1 MIRLRIGR
9 CRRLAH
15 RAKLS
20 LNSRCLNA
28 SHAARLT
35 CQGVICTIPEDI
47 GSRSTCSGMRSS
59 LKNASH
65 QFEWIRSGRRHS
77 WYAFFNHILSS
88 SQLRGDD
95 LSSAFLYAS
104 ASTDTGHIL
113 LKLTMQTLLTVGANA
128 SLKFVGPALPF
139 LQRRPPRGPSARLIF
154 LEQGDQGPQI
164 LG

>member
-1 MIRLRIGR
+1 MGR

-35 CQGVICTIPEDI
+35 CQGVICTSSEDI
-47 GSRSTCSGMRSS
+47 GSRRTCSGTRSS
-59 LKNASH
+59 LKNTSH

-88 SQLRGDD
+88 SQLRGED
-95 LSSAFLYAS
+95 LSRAFLYAS
-104 ASTDTGHIL
+104 ASMNTGHIL
-113 LKLTMQTLLTVGANA
+113 RKLAMQTLLTPGPNA
-128 SLKFVGPALPF
+128 SLKCVGPPLPF
-139 LQRRPPRGPSARLIF
+139 LQRRPPLWPSARLVF